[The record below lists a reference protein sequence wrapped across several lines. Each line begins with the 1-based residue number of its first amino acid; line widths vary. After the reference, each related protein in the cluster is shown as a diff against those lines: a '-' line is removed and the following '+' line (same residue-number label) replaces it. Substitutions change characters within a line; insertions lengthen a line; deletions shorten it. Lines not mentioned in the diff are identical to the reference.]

1 MPLPRCVL
9 AHNSR
14 RAAAYVQLWLQVR
27 MRRFVYVTSTLLH
40 VLRQLFALRVWINAE
55 KFIGC
60 AHVTSRVMYNAD
72 PLDASARPAI
82 LPEGTVFLT
91 AAFLSPYLNRP
102 FIAMLVVVTDVP
114 ELRRPLPGMLLFQDG
129 STHRWIAALGRV
141 MISARARCPSPALS
155 ARSEIPRRSDHR
167 RRCPGRRLFWSRS
180 SGEECGRVPRGCG
193 RP

>member
-1 MPLPRCVL
+1 MNKLCYTVTKLSLQGAGL
-9 AHNSR
+9 AAKAKR
-14 RAAAYVQLWLQVR
+14 R
-27 MRRFVYVTSTLLH
+27 S
-40 VLRQLFALRVWINAE
+40 
-55 KFIGC
+55 
-60 AHVTSRVMYNAD
+60 AHRKK
-72 PLDASARPAI
+72 R
-82 LPEGTVFLT
+82 
-91 AAFLSPYLNRP
+91 
-102 FIAMLVVVTDVP
+102 
-114 ELRRPLPGMLLFQDG
+114 LRRPLPGMLLFQDG